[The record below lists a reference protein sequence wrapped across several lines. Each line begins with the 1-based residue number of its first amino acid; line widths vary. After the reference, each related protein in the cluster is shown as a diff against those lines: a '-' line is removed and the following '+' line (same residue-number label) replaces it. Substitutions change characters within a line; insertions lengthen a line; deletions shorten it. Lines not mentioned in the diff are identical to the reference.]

1 MVVTSFFA
9 GRVPI
14 AGSLKYLSR
23 LVHTRVRR
31 NFIEQPEHNYQH
43 LQPLQEAYHESVSV
57 PQSSFE
63 ATQRPPLE
71 EKKSELDDVMLVQ
84 DKRTAADIVD
94 CLMSLPEDTIVAWD
108 TETTG
113 IDVTQQSP
121 VGKGSII
128 CATAYAGDQDVF
140 GEKSKLFVDCLD
152 AEGARSGEL
161 LDVFKGYFENRRC
174 KKVWHNYSF
183 DRHMF
188 ANHGIDVRGFAGD
201 SMHMARLV
209 NTAQGSYSLEALCKV
224 YFNENFT
231 KTNLIDKFGKKE
243 KLKNG
248 AEGKR
253 LILPDTVMLQ
263 TKPETRGDWIDYA
276 TRDAELTHRLNIEL
290 RERLKNMKIAE
301 ETIFSPHP
309 IARKCTNMYELH
321 ECLLVPFGELLTDM
335 ESAGFRI
342 DVDMLGKAT
351 QDAQDESLMLEE
363 QFREWA
369 SKHSPDA
376 RYMNIRSAPQKQ
388 FFFFAPF
395 KCKRDS
401 KESWPRRKSFLVE
414 PETYL
419 SEKYVN
425 EIRMK
430 IEQESETKVKCAH
443 SNPQVYSE
451 NLPAPKPRKKQKLKR
466 DIILQGLGKTP
477 VAYTGAGWPSIN
489 AKALQKLAEDSGRDF
504 ANSGNSHDSEMCQAI
519 RNLIEASQISTLI
532 GTFLKPLQEW
542 PGGDGRIHASLNLN
556 TETGRLSSR
565 RPNLQNQPA
574 LEKDRYQIRKAFVP
588 EEGKSLIVADYG
600 QLELRLLAHIT
611 NCKSMIEAFN
621 AGGDFHSR
629 TALGMF
635 REKIGYAIERGECV
649 LERKEETDAKQS
661 PPLVKEMFA
670 TERKMAKTLNFS
682 IAYGKT
688 VKGLAKDWNKS
699 TREAQEILNLWY
711 DDRPEVRAWQK
722 KCRQFLENEQYVET
736 ILGRRRHIPDIRSM
750 KFTEQA
756 HAERAAIN
764 APLQGSAADL
774 VMAAMVK
781 LHSNRTLQSLGWRI
795 ILQVHD
801 EIILEGPDESVE
813 VAVPAVVQ
821 IMKDPI
827 GSPLLVDLAVDA
839 KCAKSWYDAK

>member
-1 MVVTSFFA
+1 MIMTSFA
-9 GRVPI
+9 GRLPI

-23 LVHTRVRR
+23 RVHTKVRR
-31 NFIEQPEHNYQH
+31 SFVEHSEHSYHH
-43 LQPLQEAYHESVSV
+43 LQPFQRVVQESVSV
-57 PQSSFE
+57 PQSSLE
-63 ATQRPPLE
+63 ATQPEVLE
-71 EKKSELDDVMLVQ
+71 ENNNVLDEVMLVQ

-121 VGKGSII
+121 VGNGSII
-128 CATAYAGDQDVF
+128 CATAYAGDYDVF
-140 GEKSKLFVDCLD
+140 GERSKLFVDCLD
-152 AEGARSGEL
+152 SDGSHFGEL

-188 ANHGIDVRGFAGD
+188 ANHGIDVKGFAGD

-209 NTAQGSYSLEALCKV
+209 NTAEESYSLEALCKL
-224 YFNENFT
+224 YFNEDFA
-231 KTNLIDKFGKKE
+231 KTSLMDKFGRKE
-243 KLKNG
+243 MLKNG
-248 AEGKR
+248 KEGKR
-253 LILPDTVMLQ
+253 TMLPDTIMLQ
-263 TKPETRGDWIDYA
+263 TRSETRKKWIDYA
-276 TRDAELTHRLNIEL
+276 TKDAELTHRLSTEL
-290 RERLKNMKIAE
+290 KEKLKNMQIGGE
-301 ETIFSPHP
+301 NIFNPHS
-309 IARKCTNMYELH
+309 IARKFANMYELH
-321 ECLLVPFGELLTDM
+321 ENLLVPFGELLTDM
-335 ESAGFRI
+335 ESAGFRV
-342 DVDMLGKAT
+342 DVERLRRATKA
-351 QDAQDESLMLEE
+351 AQDESLMLEE
-363 QFREWA
+363 RFREWA

-376 RYMNIRSAPQKQ
+376 RYMNIRSPAQKQ

-395 KCKRDS
+395 KCKKDA

-425 EIRMK
+425 EIRKK
-430 IEQESETKVKCAH
+430 IEWESEAKVEGVGGNL
-443 SNPQVYSE
+443 SVNSE
-451 NLPAPKPRKKQKLKR
+451 NISEKKSRKKQKLKR

-477 VAYTGAGWPSIN
+477 VAFTAAGWPSIN
-489 AKALQKLAEDSGRDF
+489 GKALQKLAEDSGGDSK
-504 ANSGNSHDSEMCQAI
+504 SGENSHDPEMSQAI

-542 PGGDGRIHASLNLN
+542 PGKDDRIHASLNLN

-588 EEGKSLIVADYG
+588 DEGKTLIVADYG

-629 TALGMF
+629 TALSMF
-635 REKIGYAIERGECV
+635 KERIGSAIERGECV
-649 LERKEETDAKQS
+649 LERKEGTDAGHS
-661 PPLVKEMFA
+661 PPLLKEVFA

-711 DDRPEVRAWQK
+711 DDRPEVKAWQR
-722 KCRQFLENEQYVET
+722 KCRQFSENEQYVET
-736 ILGRRRHIPDIRSM
+736 ILGRRRNIPDIRSM
-750 KFTEQA
+750 KYTEQA

-781 LHSNRTLQSLGWRI
+781 LHSNRILQCLGWKI

-801 EIILEGPDESVE
+801 EIILEGPDESADIALPVVVE
-813 VAVPAVVQ
+813 A
-821 IMKDPI
+821 MKDPI
-827 GSPLLVDLAVDA
+827 GTRLLVDLAVDA